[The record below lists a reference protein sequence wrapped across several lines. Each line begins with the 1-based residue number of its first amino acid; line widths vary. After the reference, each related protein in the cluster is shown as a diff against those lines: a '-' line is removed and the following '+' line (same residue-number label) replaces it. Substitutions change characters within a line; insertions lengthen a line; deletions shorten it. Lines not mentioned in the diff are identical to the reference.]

1 MKKVELGNTLKDR
14 ISAFIKRRGIK
25 RAVFERNSG
34 LSNGYTNNIKEN
46 IGSKKLEGIL
56 LAYPEINRVWLI
68 TGEGDMLIQESE
80 PQANAEFLGR
90 AVEANREAT
99 VPVRFYEPSPTA
111 TFQEFCAGVNEAPE
125 SINILPEPFDNIDE
139 SSCVFRV
146 SGDSMSPQIQDKAKI
161 LCREVNPSR
170 WHYINQGVIAIVY
183 DDRFVIKRVKKNYLD
198 TDNYI
203 LLCSD
208 NPDYPDTEKAY
219 LGSIRCIYEV
229 IRVISQRVY

>member
-1 MKKVELGNTLKDR
+1 MTLKDR
-14 ISAFIKRRGIK
+14 LIDFIEFKGLTAK
-25 RAVFERNSG
+25 KFEEHVG
-34 LSNGYTNNIKEN
+34 LSNAAV
-46 IGSKKLEGIL
+46 SKMGDNTRRSTIDKISNKFPELNRTWL
-56 LAYPEINRVWLI
+56 L
-68 TGEGDMLIQESE
+68 TGEGNMIISESE